1 MRIFLAGASG
11 VIGRP
16 LVPMLVDAG
25 HEVVGTTRSP
35 EKAERLRAAGAE
47 PALVDA
53 LDAEALGAV
62 VRESRPEVVIHELTD
77 LPARFNPRKPD
88 YGKTPQ
94 LRREA
99 TATLAAAGAEA
110 GARRLISQS
119 IAFIYRPSG
128 GPVKDEDAPLADMTG
143 SSFADATEA
152 TIELERITTE
162 TPALEGVVL
171 RYGWFYGPGT
181 YYGADGSTAEEVRKR
196 RFPIVG
202 DGGGVFSF
210 IHVDDAASATVAA
223 LDQGEGVYN
232 VCDDEPTPLREW
244 LPVYAEALGA
254 KPPRRV
260 PAWIA
265 RLVAGKVVAGQA
277 TGLRGATNEKAKR
290 ELGWSPRYPSWR
302 QGFAESLAAGS
313 VAP

>member
-35 EKAERLRAAGAE
+35 EKAARLRAAGAE